1 MKKWMI
7 AILLAAILMCASAL
21 AQTTGIALEDKVY
34 SFTGGEGRYSFD
46 GKTFIIGEDSVLVQE
61 DGKPDRLLPIECI
74 AEEDESIASEGAEIK
89 ATEEGEAI
97 VEFTQYASEAGNH
110 CTTTEDEI
118 CISIAGDADNAECY
132 APYAQFGLIYDAE
145 NEILK
150 YYGQRV
156 RFFEDCDS
164 QDNATCTIVQ
174 YRDADGAVDVCA
186 QRDSAGALT
195 GIRRLSAEESAAM
208 AAES

>member
-21 AQTTGIALEDKVY
+21 AQTTSVALDGKVY
-34 SFTGGEGRYSFD
+34 SFTGSEGRYSID

-61 DGKPDRLLPIECI
+61 DGKPDRLLPIERI
-74 AEEDESIASEGAEIK
+74 AEDESIASEGVEIEV
-89 ATEEGEAI
+89 TEEGEAI
-97 VEFTQYASEAGNH
+97 VESMQYASETGNH

-118 CISIAGDADNAECY
+118 CISIDGSADNAECY

-145 NEILK
+145 NDILK
-150 YYGQRV
+150 YHGQRV

-174 YRDADGAVDVCA
+174 YRDADGAVDVCT